1 MRRIPTIACLA
12 ALCAFGSTLRAD
24 EVNTQQS
31 TRAVSRRQWI
41 GIAIGAGAGFGAGWL
56 SLFGRVDEG
65 KGAEDEVYASLA
77 VGTVVGAVCGYFIGR
92 TAAWNETT
100 ISRIDPPPV
109 PAYAGRSAE
118 RETTRIEIELA
129 SMIRHSATQI
139 PRLSY
144 EPLVE
149 SAEFA
154 GTLSL
159 P

>member
-1 MRRIPTIACLA
+1 MRRISVIACLA

-24 EVNTQQS
+24 ELNAQPS

-41 GIAIGAGAGFGAGWL
+41 GIAIGAGAGLGAGWL

-65 KGAEDEVYASLA
+65 RDAEDEVYVSLA

-92 TAAWNETT
+92 TAARTEVS
-100 ISRIDPPPV
+100 ISRIDPPPI

-129 SMIRHSATQI
+129 SLTRHTAPQI

-149 SAEFA
+149 SAELA
-154 GTLSL
+154 GALSL